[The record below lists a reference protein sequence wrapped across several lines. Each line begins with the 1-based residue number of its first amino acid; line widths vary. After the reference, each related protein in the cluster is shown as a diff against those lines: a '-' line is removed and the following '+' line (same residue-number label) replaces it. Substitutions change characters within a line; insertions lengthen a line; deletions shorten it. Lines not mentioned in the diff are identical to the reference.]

1 MNVLS
6 VIWHYWIGVSLAIP
20 AVLLVV
26 GILVGYL
33 YKVVLPRYPRD
44 SE

>member
-20 AVLLVV
+20 AVLIVV

-33 YKVVLPRYPRD
+33 YKVVLPRYPRE